1 MGRVLHPTLAAGRW
15 FELTLME
22 QLGNI
27 GCEVGRA
34 TRAKAQ
40 GNEQRLAGALESA
53 ERPALGPPDMPRH
66 PPGEPVIGRWIS
78 ST

>member
-1 MGRVLHPTLAAGRW
+1 MVQPLHAGLAAGRW

-27 GCEVGRA
+27 GSEVGRA

-40 GNEQRLAGALESA
+40 GNEQWPTAGAGQSNGAGIDEGA
-53 ERPALGPPDMPRH
+53 ERWSRGH
-66 PPGEPVIGRWIS
+66 
-78 ST
+78 